1 MYNCSICSKEVIV
14 DGINKPKCCEWAKIL
29 AGMTSGLHG
38 TSTMEVR
45 ENNNLSNEI
54 APIFSQVC
62 QLLIAKEIFANKKN
76 NVYVKDFKIT
86 DTETNRTFTVTLD
99 IW

>member
-1 MYNCSICSKEVIV
+1 
-14 DGINKPKCCEWAKIL
+14 
-29 AGMTSGLHG
+29 MTSGLHG

-99 IW
+99 I